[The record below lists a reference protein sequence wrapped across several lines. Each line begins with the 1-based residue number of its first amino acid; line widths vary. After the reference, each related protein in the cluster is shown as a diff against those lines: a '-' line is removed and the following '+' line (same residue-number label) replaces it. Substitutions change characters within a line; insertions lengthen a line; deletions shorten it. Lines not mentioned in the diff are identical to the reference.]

1 MARGCCWRDGSSGVI
16 YSGMKESAVKKHPA
30 EIPTEDIR
38 TSLDLNNEPPKG
50 SCPDKY
56 ARTHMHRLE
65 LMTSSCQETTGVCV
79 CVLWEGGGGGAALCY
94 ICVYPGN

>member
-1 MARGCCWRDGSSGVI
+1 MVLITGEDGSSGVI
-16 YSGMKESAVKKHPA
+16 YSGMKGSAAKKRPA

-38 TSLDLNNEPPKG
+38 TSLDLNNVPPKD

-65 LMTSSCQETTGVCV
+65 LMTSSCQGTTSVCV
-79 CVLWEGGGGGAALCY
+79 CVL
-94 ICVYPGN
+94 